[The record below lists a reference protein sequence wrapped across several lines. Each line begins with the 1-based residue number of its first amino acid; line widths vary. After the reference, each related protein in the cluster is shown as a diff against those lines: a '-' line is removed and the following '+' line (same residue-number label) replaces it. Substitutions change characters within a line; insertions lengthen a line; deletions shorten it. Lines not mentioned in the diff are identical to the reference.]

1 MRFECRGIPVSDG
14 IAIARAVVLRPVEIT
29 SDPAEIAPDGAEAE
43 LSRFSEALA
52 AAKEQI
58 EALAES
64 AAERLGEQQAEIFR
78 AHLSVLED
86 PVLEGT
92 IQNKIT
98 QERHNAPYAIAEGI
112 KEIAALFQQLRDPYL
127 QERAADIRDVGRRI
141 LENATGAARVELSCL
156 TEDCIVAARDLTP
169 SETVSMDFA
178 HTLGFVTE
186 LGGRTSHTAIISRS
200 MEIPAVVGA
209 AGVLEG
215 ISGGETVILDA
226 LDGCVVVDPTAAEI
240 ECYEGKRRDFLRR
253 REALAAL
260 RALPAQTRDGK
271 RFELCANIGGPGDLA
286 GAVKYG
292 AQGVGLYRTEFLYM
306 NNTHFPSEEEQFAA
320 YREVTAEMGAQ
331 RPVIV
336 RTLDIGGDK
345 DLPYYAFEREDNPFL
360 GWRAIRMCLDRRDL
374 FKTQLRAILR
384 AGVFGKLRIMFPMI
398 ISLEELLAAREILEE
413 CRKELRAEGV
423 PFQEDIE
430 VGIMVETPAAVM
442 MADVLAAYVDFFSI
456 GTNDLTQYTLAV
468 DRGNPRIAGRY
479 DPLHPAVLR
488 SIKRVIDASHAAGKW
503 TGMCGELA
511 GDLRAAALLAGMGL
525 DEFSMT
531 ASSIP
536 SVKKQ
541 LRDLDF
547 SDARALAERALAA
560 ATADE
565 VRRIAGPRGHI

>member
-14 IAIARAVVLRPVEIT
+14 IAIAQVVVLRPVEIT
-29 SDPAEIAPDGAEAE
+29 PDPAEIAPDGAEAE

-86 PVLEGT
+86 PVLEET

-156 TEDCIVAARDLTP
+156 PEDCIVAARDLTP

-226 LDGCVVVDPTAAEI
+226 LDGRVVVDPTAEETA
-240 ECYEGKRRDFLRR
+240 CYEQKRRDFLRR

-260 RALPAQTRDGK
+260 RDLPAQTRDGK
-271 RFELCANIGGPGDLA
+271 RFELCANTGGPGDLA

-320 YREVTAEMGAQ
+320 YREVAAEMGAQ

-360 GWRAIRMCLDRRDL
+360 GWRAIRMCLDRTDL

-398 ISLEELLAAREILEE
+398 ISLEELLSAREILEE

-442 MADVLAAYVDFFSI
+442 MADVLAAHVDFFSI

-468 DRGNPRIAGRY
+468 DRGNPRIADRY

-503 TGMCGELA
+503 TGVCGELA
-511 GDLRAAALLAGMGL
+511 GDLRAAALLAGIGL

>member
-14 IAIARAVVLRPVEIT
+14 IAIARAVVLCPVEIT
-29 SDPAEIAPDGAEAE
+29 PDPAEIAPDGAEAE

-58 EALAES
+58 EALVES

-86 PVLEGT
+86 PVLEET

-156 TEDCIVAARDLTP
+156 PEDCIVAARDLTP

-200 MEIPAVVGA
+200 LEIHAVVGA

-215 ISGGETVILDA
+215 ILGGETVILDA
-226 LDGCVVVDPTAAEI
+226 LDGRVVVDPTAEETAR
-240 ECYEGKRRDFLRR
+240 YEQKRRDFLRR

-260 RALPAQTRDGK
+260 RDLPAQTRDGK

-292 AQGVGLYRTEFLYM
+292 AQGIGLYRTEFLYM

-320 YREVTAEMGAQ
+320 YREVAAEMGAQ

-360 GWRAIRMCLDRRDL
+360 GWRAIRMCLDRTDL

-423 PFQEDIE
+423 LFQEDIE

-442 MADVLAAYVDFFSI
+442 MADVLAAHVDFFSI

-468 DRGNPRIAGRY
+468 DRGNPRIADRY

>member
-29 SDPAEIAPDGAEAE
+29 PDPAEIAPDGAEAE

-58 EALAES
+58 EALVES

-86 PVLEGT
+86 PVLEET

-156 TEDCIVAARDLTP
+156 PEDCIVAARDLTP

-200 MEIPAVVGA
+200 LEIPAVVGA

-215 ISGGETVILDA
+215 ILGGETVILDA
-226 LDGCVVVDPTAAEI
+226 LDGRVVVAPTAEETA
-240 ECYEGKRRDFLRR
+240 CYEQKRRDFLRR

-260 RALPAQTRDGK
+260 RDLPAQTRDGK

-292 AQGVGLYRTEFLYM
+292 AQGIGLYRTEFLYM

-320 YREVTAEMGAQ
+320 YREVAAEMGAQ

-360 GWRAIRMCLDRRDL
+360 GWRAIRMCLDRTDL

-468 DRGNPRIAGRY
+468 DRGNPRIADRY

>member
-14 IAIARAVVLRPVEIT
+14 IAIARAVVLCPVEIT
-29 SDPAEIAPDGAEAE
+29 PDPAEIAPDGAEAE

-58 EALAES
+58 EALVES

-86 PVLEGT
+86 PVLEET

-260 RALPAQTRDGK
+260 RDLPAQTRDGK

-320 YREVTAEMGAQ
+320 YREVAAEMGAQ

-360 GWRAIRMCLDRRDL
+360 GWRAIRMCLDRTDL

-442 MADVLAAYVDFFSI
+442 MADVLAAHVDFFSI

-468 DRGNPRIAGRY
+468 DRGNPRIADRY

>member
-14 IAIARAVVLRPVEIT
+14 IAIARAVVLCPVEIT
-29 SDPAEIAPDGAEAE
+29 PDPAEIAPDGAEAE

-58 EALAES
+58 EALVES

-86 PVLEGT
+86 PVLEET

-260 RALPAQTRDGK
+260 RDLPAQTRDGK

-320 YREVTAEMGAQ
+320 YREVAAEMGAQ

-360 GWRAIRMCLDRRDL
+360 GWRAIRMCLDRTDL
-374 FKTQLRAILR
+374 FKTQMRAILR

-398 ISLEELLAAREILEE
+398 ISLEELLSAREILEE

-430 VGIMVETPAAVM
+430 VGIMVETSAAVM
-442 MADVLAAYVDFFSI
+442 MADVLAAHVDFFSI

>member
-29 SDPAEIAPDGAEAE
+29 PDPAEIAPDGAEAE

-58 EALAES
+58 EALVES

-86 PVLEGT
+86 PVLEET

-169 SETVSMDFA
+169 SETVSIDFA

-331 RPVIV
+331 SPVIV

-360 GWRAIRMCLDRRDL
+360 GWRAIRMCLVRRDL
-374 FKTQLRAILR
+374 FKSQLRAILR

>member
-1 MRFECRGIPVSDG
+1 M
-14 IAIARAVVLRPVEIT
+14 
-29 SDPAEIAPDGAEAE
+29 
-43 LSRFSEALA
+43 
-52 AAKEQI
+52 
-58 EALAES
+58 
-64 AAERLGEQQAEIFR
+64 
-78 AHLSVLED
+78 
-86 PVLEGT
+86 
-92 IQNKIT
+92 
-98 QERHNAPYAIAEGI
+98 
-112 KEIAALFQQLRDPYL
+112 
-127 QERAADIRDVGRRI
+127 
-141 LENATGAARVELSCL
+141 
-156 TEDCIVAARDLTP
+156 
-169 SETVSMDFA
+169 
-178 HTLGFVTE
+178 
-186 LGGRTSHTAIISRS
+186 
-200 MEIPAVVGA
+200 
-209 AGVLEG
+209 
-215 ISGGETVILDA
+215 
-226 LDGCVVVDPTAAEI
+226 
-240 ECYEGKRRDFLRR
+240 
-253 REALAAL
+253 
-260 RALPAQTRDGK
+260 
-271 RFELCANIGGPGDLA
+271 
-286 GAVKYG
+286 
-292 AQGVGLYRTEFLYM
+292 
-306 NNTHFPSEEEQFAA
+306 
-320 YREVTAEMGAQ
+320 
-331 RPVIV
+331 IV

>member
-86 PVLEGT
+86 PVLEET

>member
-1 MRFECRGIPVSDG
+1 MRFEYKGVPVSDG
-14 IAIARAVVLRPVEIT
+14 IAIARAVVLRPVDIAP
-29 SDPAEIAPDGAEAE
+29 DPAEIGPDQVEAE
-43 LSRFSEALA
+43 LGRFAGALA
-52 AAKEQI
+52 AAREQI
-58 EALAES
+58 EALAGE
-64 AAERLGEQQAEIFR
+64 AARRLGEEQAEIFS

-86 PVLEGT
+86 PVLEET
-92 IQNKIT
+92 IQDKIA

-112 KEIAALFQQLRDPYL
+112 EEIAALFAQLRDPYL
-127 QERAADIRDVGRRI
+127 QERAADIRDGGRRI
-141 LENATGAARVELSCL
+141 LENAAGVARVELSCL
-156 TEDCIVAARDLTP
+156 PEDCIVAARDLTP

-200 MEIPAVVGA
+200 LEIPAVVGT
-209 AGVLEG
+209 AGVLEHLA
-215 ISGGETVILDA
+215 GGETVILDA
-226 LDGCVVVDPTAAEI
+226 LDGCVVVNAEP
-240 ECYEGKRRDFLRR
+240 EELERYAQKRQEFLRG
-253 REALAAL
+253 REALGAL
-260 RALPAQTRDGK
+260 RELPAQARDGK
-271 RFELCANIGGPGDLA
+271 CFELCANIGGPGDLA

-292 AQGVGLYRTEFLYM
+292 AQGVGLYRTELLYM
-306 NNTHFPSEEEQFAA
+306 NDTHFPDEEAQFAA
-320 YREVTAEMGAQ
+320 YREVAAEMGAQ

-345 DLPYYAFEREDNPFL
+345 ALPYYAFEPEENPFL
-360 GWRAIRMCLDRRDL
+360 GWRAIRMCLDRTDL

-398 ISLEELLAAREILEE
+398 ISLDELLAAKGLLEE
-413 CRKELRAEGV
+413 CKEELRARDV
-423 PFQEDIE
+423 PFQADIE

-442 MADVLAAYVDFFSI
+442 MADVLAEHVDFFSI

-468 DRGNPRIAGRY
+468 DRGNPRIAARY

-511 GDLRAAALLAGMGL
+511 GDVRAAVLLAGMGL

-536 SVKKQ
+536 GVKKQ
-541 LRDLDF
+541 LREMYL
-547 SDARALAERALAA
+547 SDAQALAGLALRAS
-560 ATADE
+560 TADG
-565 VRRIAGPRGHI
+565 VRRLIGPREGI

>member
-86 PVLEGT
+86 PVLEET

-320 YREVTAEMGAQ
+320 YREVTAEMGAGAA
-331 RPVIV
+331 P
-336 RTLDIGGDK
+336 GDC
-345 DLPYYAFEREDNPFL
+345 PH
-360 GWRAIRMCLDRRDL
+360 
-374 FKTQLRAILR
+374 
-384 AGVFGKLRIMFPMI
+384 AGH
-398 ISLEELLAAREILEE
+398 
-413 CRKELRAEGV
+413 
-423 PFQEDIE
+423 
-430 VGIMVETPAAVM
+430 
-442 MADVLAAYVDFFSI
+442 
-456 GTNDLTQYTLAV
+456 
-468 DRGNPRIAGRY
+468 RGRQGP
-479 DPLHPAVLR
+479 
-488 SIKRVIDASHAAGKW
+488 
-503 TGMCGELA
+503 
-511 GDLRAAALLAGMGL
+511 ALLCL
-525 DEFSMT
+525 
-531 ASSIP
+531 
-536 SVKKQ
+536 
-541 LRDLDF
+541 
-547 SDARALAERALAA
+547 
-560 ATADE
+560 
-565 VRRIAGPRGHI
+565 

>member
-29 SDPAEIAPDGAEAE
+29 PDPAEIAPDGAEAE

-58 EALAES
+58 EALVES

-86 PVLEGT
+86 PVLEET

-331 RPVIV
+331 SPVIV

-398 ISLEELLAAREILEE
+398 ISLEELRAAREILEE

>member
-1 MRFECRGIPVSDG
+1 
-14 IAIARAVVLRPVEIT
+14 
-29 SDPAEIAPDGAEAE
+29 
-43 LSRFSEALA
+43 
-52 AAKEQI
+52 
-58 EALAES
+58 
-64 AAERLGEQQAEIFR
+64 
-78 AHLSVLED
+78 
-86 PVLEGT
+86 
-92 IQNKIT
+92 
-98 QERHNAPYAIAEGI
+98 
-112 KEIAALFQQLRDPYL
+112 
-127 QERAADIRDVGRRI
+127 
-141 LENATGAARVELSCL
+141 
-156 TEDCIVAARDLTP
+156 
-169 SETVSMDFA
+169 MDFA

-260 RALPAQTRDGK
+260 RDLPAQTRDGK

-320 YREVTAEMGAQ
+320 YREVAAEMGAQ

-360 GWRAIRMCLDRRDL
+360 GWRAIRMCLDRTDL
-374 FKTQLRAILR
+374 FKTQMRAILR

-398 ISLEELLAAREILEE
+398 ISLEELLSAREILEE

-430 VGIMVETPAAVM
+430 VGIMVETSAAVM
-442 MADVLAAYVDFFSI
+442 MADVLAAHVDFFSI

>member
-29 SDPAEIAPDGAEAE
+29 PDPAEIAPDGAEAE

-58 EALAES
+58 EALVES

-86 PVLEGT
+86 PVLEET

-156 TEDCIVAARDLTP
+156 PEDCIVAARDLTP

-200 MEIPAVVGA
+200 LEIPAVVGA

-215 ISGGETVILDA
+215 ILGGETVILDA
-226 LDGCVVVDPTAAEI
+226 LDGRVVVAPTAEETA
-240 ECYEGKRRDFLRR
+240 CYEQKRRDFLRR

-260 RALPAQTRDGK
+260 RDLPAQTRDGK

-292 AQGVGLYRTEFLYM
+292 AQGIGLYRTEFLYM

-320 YREVTAEMGAQ
+320 YREVAAEMGAQ

-360 GWRAIRMCLDRRDL
+360 GWRAIRMCLDRTDL

-468 DRGNPRIAGRY
+468 DRGNPRIADRY

-503 TGMCGELA
+503 TGMCGELV

>member
-1 MRFECRGIPVSDG
+1 MRFEYKGVPVSDG
-14 IAIARAVVLRPVEIT
+14 IAIARAVVLRPVDIAP
-29 SDPAEIAPDGAEAE
+29 DPAEIGPDQVEAE
-43 LSRFSEALA
+43 LGRFAGALA
-52 AAKEQI
+52 AAREQI
-58 EALAES
+58 EALAGE
-64 AAERLGEQQAEIFR
+64 AARRLGEEQAEIFS

-86 PVLEGT
+86 PVLEET
-92 IQNKIT
+92 IQDKIA

-112 KEIAALFQQLRDPYL
+112 EEIAALFAQLRDPYL

-141 LENATGAARVELSCL
+141 LENAAGVARVELSCL
-156 TEDCIVAARDLTP
+156 PEDCIVAARDLTP

-200 MEIPAVVGA
+200 LEIPAVVGT
-209 AGVLEG
+209 AGVLEHLA
-215 ISGGETVILDA
+215 GGETVILDA
-226 LDGCVVVDPTAAEI
+226 LDGCVVVNPEPEELERYAQ
-240 ECYEGKRRDFLRR
+240 KRQEFLRG
-253 REALAAL
+253 REALGAL
-260 RALPAQTRDGK
+260 RELPAQARDGK
-271 RFELCANIGGPGDLA
+271 CFELCANIGGPGDLA

-292 AQGVGLYRTEFLYM
+292 AQGVGLYRTELLYM
-306 NNTHFPSEEEQFAA
+306 NDTHFPDEEAQFAA
-320 YREVTAEMGAQ
+320 YREVAAEMGAQ

-345 DLPYYAFEREDNPFL
+345 ALPYYAFEPEENPFL
-360 GWRAIRMCLDRRDL
+360 GWRAIRMCLDRTDL

-398 ISLEELLAAREILEE
+398 ISLDELLAAKGLLEE
-413 CRKELRAEGV
+413 CKEELRARDV
-423 PFQEDIE
+423 PFQADIE

-442 MADVLAAYVDFFSI
+442 MADVLAEHVDFFSI

-468 DRGNPRIAGRY
+468 DRGNPRIAARY

-511 GDLRAAALLAGMGL
+511 GDVRAAVLLAGMGL

-536 SVKKQ
+536 GVKKQ
-541 LRDLDF
+541 LREMYL
-547 SDARALAERALAA
+547 SDAQALAGLALRAS
-560 ATADE
+560 TADG
-565 VRRIAGPRGHI
+565 VRRLIGPREGI

>member
-29 SDPAEIAPDGAEAE
+29 PDPAEIAPDGAEAE

-58 EALAES
+58 EALVES

-86 PVLEGT
+86 PVLEET

-331 RPVIV
+331 SPVIV